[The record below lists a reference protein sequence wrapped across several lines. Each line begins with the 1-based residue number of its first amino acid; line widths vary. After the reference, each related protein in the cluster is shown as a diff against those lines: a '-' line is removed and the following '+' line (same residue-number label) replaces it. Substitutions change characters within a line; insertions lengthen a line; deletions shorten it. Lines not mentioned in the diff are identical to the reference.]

1 MTRIWKTTQAPDYVG
16 IFILLIIWILIVN
29 LVKPF
34 HRLFF
39 LDDHAISYPHT
50 EHERVTSC
58 MSPNPSLNGNT
69 LTLAAMSFVYGFF
82 VPFLLLS
89 IWNLLHPRSS
99 IFKLQASLISL
110 SISAL
115 VTLCITDTVKN
126 LVGRPRPDL
135 LARCQPDRASLQ
147 PGVPLSIDA
156 CTAPHDASLHD
167 GWRSFPS
174 GHSSFS
180 FAGLGYLSFF
190 FAGQLRIFRP
200 AHDGGGRDLVRAM
213 LCFIPLVGAA
223 FVALSRWEDYRHD
236 AIDIS
241 TGSILGFCTAYWSY
255 RRYWP
260 RLSSQACDEPYP
272 QPNDGAQS
280 ATWARVRD
288 EEEGGTNV
296 GHQLQLVE
304 RVRATS
310 N

>member
-16 IFILLIIWILIVN
+16 IFILLFIWILIVN
-29 LVKPF
+29 MGEPF

-39 LDDHAISYPHT
+39 LDDHAISYPHAD
-50 EHERVTSC
+50 HERVTSS
-58 MSPNPSLNGNT
+58 MG
-69 LTLAAMSFVYGFF
+69 FVYGFF
-82 VPFLLLS
+82 VPFILLS
-89 IWNLLHPRSS
+89 AWNLLHPRSS
-99 IFKLQASLISL
+99 VFKLQASLISL

-147 PGVPLSIDA
+147 PGVPLSIDV
-156 CTAPHDASLHD
+156 CTTPHDASLHD

-190 FAGQLRIFRP
+190 FAGQLRVFRP
-200 AHDGGGRDLVRAM
+200 ARDGGGRDLVRAM
-213 LCFIPLVGAA
+213 LCLMPLIGAA
-223 FVALSRWEDYRHD
+223 FIAISRWEDYRHD
-236 AIDIS
+236 AIDIT
-241 TGSILGFCTAYWSY
+241 TGTVLGFCIAYWSY

-260 RLSSQACDEPYP
+260 RLSSQDCDEPY
-272 QPNDGAQS
+272 QQSDDGAQS

-296 GHQLQLVE
+296 GHQLELE
-304 RVRATS
+304 RLRATS
-310 N
+310 D